1 MRLVRQARAS
11 ERAHTMH
18 TTCCVYTERVCA
30 CTSLHKMRSST
41 FEGER
46 ARQEAR
52 LESLCMQLI
61 VQVLIARLTKPCW
74 LGVSRESTP
83 AQNKIRPASHPPAHF
98 FCSSANLSLREVS
111 CFLFCSNIHLQ
122 DLCTHGSPF
131 KRHEHAEMSHI
142 FIKHAYIRC
151 VKRGGETLFSI
162 ICCYFISKDAR
173 DCFAYETY
181 FLQ

>member
-1 MRLVRQARAS
+1 LPREKEVVEIMRLVRQARAS

-18 TTCCVYTERVCA
+18 TTCFVCIQ
-30 CTSLHKMRSST
+30 SRSEYVLAHL
-41 FEGER
+41 FIKCAQALLR
-46 ARQEAR
+46 ASARAKRR

-142 FIKHAYIRC
+142 FIKHA
-151 VKRGGETLFSI
+151 
-162 ICCYFISKDAR
+162 
-173 DCFAYETY
+173 
-181 FLQ
+181 